1 MGGPRPRAVR
11 SGREHAELRVR
22 QAVLSRRRS
31 GRDPAPESYR
41 GAGAPHHRIG
51 LSNSRA
57 ALARV
62 PRRRRC
68 RAASHPRHGV
78 HGSERLCQRDP
89 RPAARRKDERS
100 SDPSLRHHSASSGGS
115 GYPSRAHA
123 SGSRRMGASLNGTDP
138 SRGSIRTRD
147 DVHRCHR
154 RRGPSRAYELSN
166 AEAPRPFL
174 QARSA
179 RHYDMGISSTT
190 LSAPM
195 AASSNVCWL

>member
-1 MGGPRPRAVR
+1 MDVPNPIPDLGPLPHPCLRHDRRPLHRQSLLHRLARMGGPRPRAVR

-123 SGSRRMGASLNGTDP
+123 SGSRRMGALAQRHRSK
-138 SRGSIRTRD
+138 SRKHPD
-147 DVHRCHR
+147 
-154 RRGPSRAYELSN
+154 
-166 AEAPRPFL
+166 
-174 QARSA
+174 AR
-179 RHYDMGISSTT
+179 
-190 LSAPM
+190 
-195 AASSNVCWL
+195 